1 VTTPA
6 KIGVMAGRR
15 TNLALLWA
23 TLLAALTGVG
33 AFIVGT
39 PPGRWMVVA
48 HGVVA
53 LAIVVLTPWKAVIA
67 ARGLR
72 RHPGRAL
79 SIALAAAI
87 PGALVSGVLLVT
99 GVVGSLGPF
108 TTMQVHVALGLLA
121 VGLTLVHALQRPVH
135 HRPTDFA
142 RRSLIRAGGVLAGA
156 GGIWLVGEAVLDLV
170 GARGGDRRFTGSHE
184 IVDPSDV
191 PATQWLNDRVQHL
204 DADRHEVVV
213 LGAPHSVS
221 DIVMGGDEIVATL
234 DCTGGWFT
242 TQVFAGTRLA
252 RLLADASG
260 TSILVRSV
268 TGYWRRFPI
277 EHADRL
283 LLATHM
289 AGEPLRDGNGG
300 PLRLVAP
307 GRRGY
312 WWVKW
317 VDRIEVDDRPPWW
330 QPPLPL
336 A

>member
-1 VTTPA
+1 MT
-6 KIGVMAGRR
+6 GRR

-23 TLLAALTGVG
+23 TVLAALTGVG

-53 LAIVVLTPWKAVIA
+53 LTIVVLTPWKAVIA
-67 ARGLR
+67 ARGLPR
-72 RHPGRAL
+72 RRPGRAL
-79 SIALAAAI
+79 SIGLVAVI
-87 PGALVSGVLLVT
+87 PGALFSGVLLVT
-99 GVVGSLGPF
+99 GEVGSLGPF

-121 VGLTLVHALQRPVH
+121 VALTLVHALQRPVH
-135 HRPTDFA
+135 HRTIDFD
-142 RRSLIRAGGVLAGA
+142 RRSLLRAGGVLAGA
-156 GGIWLVGEAVLDLV
+156 GGIWLVGEAVLDVV

-184 IVDPSDV
+184 IFDPNDV
-191 PATQWLNDRVQHL
+191 PATQWLNDRVQRL
-204 DADRHEVVV
+204 AAARHEVVV
-213 LGAPHSVS
+213 LGASHRVP
-221 DIVMGGDEIVATL
+221 DIADGGDEIVATL

-242 TQVFAGTRLA
+242 TQVFAGTRID
-252 RLLADASG
+252 RLLGGASG
-260 TSILVRSV
+260 TSIVVRSV

-277 EHADRL
+277 DHADRL
-283 LLATHM
+283 ILATHM

-317 VDRIEVDDRPPWW
+317 VDRVEVDDRPPWW

>member
-1 VTTPA
+1 
-6 KIGVMAGRR
+6 MAGRR

-23 TLLAALTGVG
+23 TLLAMLTGAA
-33 AFIVGT
+33 AFVVGT
-39 PPGRWMVVA
+39 PPGRWMVIA

-53 LAIVVLTPWKAVIA
+53 LAIVVLTPWKSEVA
-67 ARGLR
+67 ARGLPR
-72 RHPGRAL
+72 RRPGR
-79 SIALAAAI
+79 SMSVGLAVVTA
-87 PGALVSGVLLVT
+87 GALVSGVLLVT
-99 GVVGSLGPF
+99 GRVGSLGPF

-121 VGLTLVHALQRPVH
+121 VALTLVHAVQRPVQ
-135 HRPTDFA
+135 HRTTDFD
-142 RRSLIRAGGVLAGA
+142 RRSLLRAGGVLAGA
-156 GGIWLVGEAVLDLV
+156 GGIWLLGEAALDVV
-170 GARGGDRRFTGSHE
+170 GVRGGERRFTGSHE
-184 IVDPSDV
+184 IIDPGEV

-204 DADRHEVVV
+204 DAASHEVIV
-213 LGAPHSVS
+213 LGISHRVS
-221 DIVMGGDEIVATL
+221 DISDGGDAIAATL

-242 TQVFAGTRLA
+242 KQEFIGTRLV
-252 RLLADASG
+252 RLLGGASG
-260 TSILVRSV
+260 TSIIVRSV

-277 EHADRL
+277 EHAGRL
-283 LLATHM
+283 YLATHM

-317 VDRIEVDDRPPWW
+317 VNRVEVDDRPPWW